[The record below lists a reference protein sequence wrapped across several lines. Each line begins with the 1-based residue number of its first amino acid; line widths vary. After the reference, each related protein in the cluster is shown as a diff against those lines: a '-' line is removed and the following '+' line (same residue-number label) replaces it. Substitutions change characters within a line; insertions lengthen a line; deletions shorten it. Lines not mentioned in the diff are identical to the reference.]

1 MKAFT
6 SAVRVDAVVFDMDG
20 VLIDSEGIWQQ
31 VREDF
36 AVSLGRVW
44 THVDQ
49 VATMG
54 VSTLAWARIMVDR
67 LGLRGRPGYGEAEV
81 AEAVIDAMRV
91 RYAAT
96 LPQREGAVQA
106 VRRAAS
112 RYKVAL
118 ASGSPRVLGE
128 TVLAVSGLSELM
140 QTTVYGDEV
149 ENGKPAPD
157 IYLRALR
164 DIGVAPEHAVGVE
177 DSGNGIRS
185 LAAAGMGIIA
195 APMPGF
201 ALASDVIALAGVQ
214 LASMTE
220 FDLVHVELAAQR
232 RRHMLLP

>member
-1 MKAFT
+1 MNACLPT
-6 SAVRVDAVVFDMDG
+6 VRVDAVVFDMDG
-20 VLIDSEGIWQQ
+20 VLIDSEAIWQR

-36 AVSLGRVW
+36 AAALGRIW
-44 THVDQ
+44 THEDQ
-49 VATMG
+49 VSTMG
-54 VSTLAWARIMVDR
+54 LSTAAWARFMVDR

-81 AEAVIDAMRV
+81 AMAVIEAMQA
-91 RYAAT
+91 RYAAA

-106 VRRAAS
+106 VRRVAS

-118 ASGSPRVLGE
+118 ASGSPRALGE
-128 TVLAVSGLSELM
+128 TVLAVSGLSDLM

-149 ENGKPAPD
+149 DNGKPAPD

-177 DSGNGIRS
+177 DSGNGIRA

-201 ALASDVIALAGVQ
+201 APAPDVIALAGVQ
-214 LASMTE
+214 LASMAE
-220 FDLVHVELAAQR
+220 FELVHVELAAQR
-232 RRHMLLP
+232 LRPMPLR

>member
-1 MKAFT
+1 MKTST

-20 VLIDSEGIWQQ
+20 VLIDSEGVWQQ
-31 VREDF
+31 VRQEF
-36 AVSLGRVW
+36 AASVGRIW
-44 THVDQ
+44 THEDQ
-49 VATMG
+49 LATMG
-54 VSTLAWARIMVDR
+54 VSTAVWARLMVDR

-81 AEAVIDAMRV
+81 ATAVIERMKACYV
-91 RYAAT
+91 AA

-112 RYKVAL
+112 RCKVAL

-128 TVLAVSGLSELM
+128 TVLAVTGLSDLM
-140 QTTVYGDEV
+140 QATVYGDEV

-195 APMPGF
+195 APLPGF
-201 ALASDVIALAGVQ
+201 APAPDIVALAGVQ
-214 LASMTE
+214 LASMVD
-220 FDLVHVELAAQR
+220 FHFAHVQLAALR
-232 RRHMLLP
+232 RRPVPRR